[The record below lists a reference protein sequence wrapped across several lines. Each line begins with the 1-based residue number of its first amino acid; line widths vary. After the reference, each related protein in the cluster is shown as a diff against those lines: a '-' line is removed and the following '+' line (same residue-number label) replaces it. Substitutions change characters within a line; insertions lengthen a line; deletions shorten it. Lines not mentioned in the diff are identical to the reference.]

1 MSRVPAAPAPA
12 RRTRRQRGASEDRLL
27 LVGPDRE
34 RPGGSLL
41 RVAALGVAA
50 GMRSQAPL
58 ALLALAVRGGRID
71 AGGGILRLL
80 GARAVVPLA
89 VAALAGELVGDKLP
103 VTPSRLDP
111 GPLGGRVVIGA
122 AAGAALARSAGRGR
136 TAGAL
141 AGGLGAAA
149 GAYAG
154 YHLRVR
160 AARATG
166 LADPVL
172 GAVEDALALAVARYA
187 LAGGPASAAD
197 S

>member
-1 MSRVPAAPAPA
+1 
-12 RRTRRQRGASEDRLL
+12 
-27 LVGPDRE
+27 VGPDRE
-34 RPGGSLL
+34 RPGASLL

-71 AGGGILRLL
+71 AGGGLLRLL

-122 AAGAALARSAGRGR
+122 AAGAALAHSAGRGR
-136 TAGAL
+136 TSGAL
-141 AGGLGAAA
+141 AGGLGAA

-187 LAGGPASAAD
+187 LAGAPASAAD